1 MCVLCARTRCSV
13 SVSVGGRTF
22 SCCSD
27 SQRESSERHSL
38 KTRNSDRV
46 CVGVIHRRS
55 VRRTPHSSHSV
66 CVCVF
71 RPCAFCFFVTTEE
84 ENSCP
89 CFLFCCSRRGRAG
102 ERGSAALRLRLFDPT
117 GSGTF
122 TDRLSIDLS
131 HRVGLNRCWC
141 FTAWTGDECC
151 QLLIRTTYGNVF
163 VCQSNRLPDSCWWCS
178 CGSDWLI
185 CQLISSL
192 IKMIINMRTVK
203 QQQWVFDC
211 RLCYCLLL
219 FKPKKSQWKIFLFL
233 LPLMLETF
241 HCFMLFFMLFVQH
254 LWFDSEARCFHRFKK
269 TNLQQ
274 KTVELSVTL
283 RWLLVWIGI

>member
-1 MCVLCARTRCSV
+1 MSVLFTAGQSD
-13 SVSVGGRTF
+13 GRHTA
-22 SCCSD
+22 
-27 SQRESSERHSL
+27 
-38 KTRNSDRV
+38 
-46 CVGVIHRRS
+46 
-55 VRRTPHSSHSV
+55 HSV
-66 CVCVF
+66 CVRVF

-89 CFLFCCSRRGRAG
+89 CFLFCCCSRRERAG

-131 HRVGLNRCWC
+131 HQVGLNRCWC

-151 QLLIRTTYGNVF
+151 WSEQRMKMFLFVKVMITWFMLVVQLWV
-163 VCQSNRLPDSCWWCS
+163 
-178 CGSDWLI
+178 WLI

-192 IKMIINMRTVK
+192 IKMIINVCTVK

-219 FKPKKSQWKIFLFL
+219 FKPKKANEKYFYFYFL
-233 LPLMLETF
+233 P
-241 HCFMLFFMLFVQH
+241 C
-254 LWFDSEARCFHRFKK
+254 
-269 TNLQQ
+269 
-274 KTVELSVTL
+274 
-283 RWLLVWIGI
+283 

>member
-1 MCVLCARTRCSV
+1 MFPRPHCVCVRVLCARTRCSV

-22 SCCSD
+22 FCCSD
-27 SQRESSERHSL
+27 SERESSERHSL

-55 VRRTPHSSHSV
+55 VRRTPHSSLSV
-66 CVCVF
+66 CVRVF

-89 CFLFCCSRRGRAG
+89 CFLFCCCSRRERAG

-131 HRVGLNRCWC
+131 HQVGLNRCWC

-151 QLLIRTTYGNVF
+151 WSEQRMKMFLFVKVMITWFMLVVQLWV
-163 VCQSNRLPDSCWWCS
+163 
-178 CGSDWLI
+178 WLI

-192 IKMIINMRTVK
+192 IKMIINVYSEAATMSIWLSIV
-203 QQQWVFDC
+203 
-211 RLCYCLLL
+211 LLL
-219 FKPKKSQWKIFLFL
+219 VALQAKKSQWKIFLSL
-233 LPLMLETF
+233 LPPMLETF
-241 HCFMLFFMLFVQH
+241 HCFMLFVQH

-274 KTVELSVTL
+274 KQLN
-283 RWLLVWIGI
+283 

>member
-1 MCVLCARTRCSV
+1 MFSFLLQQERESGRAR
-13 SVSVGGRTF
+13 F
-22 SCCSD
+22 SCITAASVWSD
-27 SQRESSERHSL
+27 RFWYVYRSIIDWFESSGWFEPML
-38 KTRNSDRV
+38 M
-46 CVGVIHRRS
+46 
-55 VRRTPHSSHSV
+55 
-66 CVCVF
+66 F
-71 RPCAFCFFVTTEE
+71 Y
-84 ENSCP
+84 
-89 CFLFCCSRRGRAG
+89 
-102 ERGSAALRLRLFDPT
+102 
-117 GSGTF
+117 
-122 TDRLSIDLS
+122 
-131 HRVGLNRCWC
+131 
-141 FTAWTGDECC
+141 WTGDECC
-151 QLLIRTTYGNVF
+151 QLLIRTTYENVF

>member
-1 MCVLCARTRCSV
+1 MFPRPHCVCAVCAHTLQCL
-13 SVSVGGRTF
+13 SVGWRTHVF
-22 SCCSD
+22 LLLRQSEGELRETFTKNQKQWSSVCRCYSPPV
-27 SQRESSERHSL
+27 SQTDATQLTLR
-38 KTRNSDRV
+38 
-46 CVGVIHRRS
+46 
-55 VRRTPHSSHSV
+55 V
-66 CVCVF
+66 CVCVRVF
-71 RPCAFCFFVTTEE
+71 RPCVFCFFVTTEE

-89 CFLFCCSRRGRAG
+89 CFLFCCCSRRGRAG

-131 HRVGLNRCWC
+131 HQVGLNRCWC

-151 QLLIRTTYGNVF
+151 QLLIRTTYENVF

-192 IKMIINMRTVK
+192 IKMIINMCTVK

-219 FKPKKSQWKIFLFL
+219 FKPKKANGKYFYFYFL
-233 LPLMLETF
+233 P
-241 HCFMLFFMLFVQH
+241 C
-254 LWFDSEARCFHRFKK
+254 
-269 TNLQQ
+269 
-274 KTVELSVTL
+274 
-283 RWLLVWIGI
+283 